1 MSSSKDK
8 LIVADIDKA
17 FSRARAEC
25 RDVFPKNLVTP
36 EAILSEMRR
45 KGVDSWDQ
53 VQEFDHLNRISLSRA
68 TFIVVAELQK
78 EIEESM

>member
-1 MSSSKDK
+1 MSSSDGK
-8 LIVADIDKA
+8 LIVADLYEA

-53 VQEFDHLNRISLSRA
+53 IQRLGHLNRSDWSRA
-68 TFIVVAELQK
+68 TFLVVAELQK
-78 EIEESM
+78 EIEGSM